1 MRVTNRMM
9 TEAVNTNLFKQNERL
24 MKLQETASSGK
35 KVLRP
40 SDDPFAAGEIMGY
53 RADISKTDQY
63 LTNITHAE
71 TRVEVTENVLETM
84 NGFLETLWGYAA
96 DPVSRTPEERAVA
109 ADNIK
114 NLRDQVRQMANSRHG
129 GSYLFAGHRTDV
141 PPVSDDNSYAG
152 DAGEIKVI
160 IGKGMDMKINTT
172 GEELFAVG
180 PDGKIAL
187 FESLEALEAAY
198 RKEPFDPSAVTEEMA
213 GTLNEAVNQVKAIRA
228 EGAARLSRL
237 GSAQEFLE
245 AIRPKMATIL
255 GEAED
260 ADVSKAIVE
269 MKLQETAYETALQTA
284 SRVIQPTLLDFLQ

>member
-9 TEAVNTNLFKQNERL
+9 TDAVNTNLFKQNERL
-24 MKLQETASSGK
+24 MKFQETASSGK

-40 SDDPFAAGEIMGY
+40 SDDPFAVGQIMGY
-53 RADISKTDQY
+53 RTDISTTDQY

-71 TRVEVTENVLETM
+71 TRMEITENILETM

-96 DPVSRTPEERAVA
+96 DPLSRTPEERSVA
-109 ADNIK
+109 AENIK

-141 PPVSDDNSYAG
+141 PPFPDDNSYAG
-152 DAGEIKVI
+152 DEGEIHII

-172 GEELFAVG
+172 GEELFEVG
-180 PDGKIAL
+180 PGGKVAL
-187 FESLEALEAAY
+187 FEALEDLEAAY
-198 RKEPFDPSAVTEEMA
+198 RNEPFDPSAVTEEMED
-213 GTLNEAVNQVKAIRA
+213 TLNEAVNQVKAVRA
-228 EGAARLSRL
+228 EGAARFSRL

-245 AIRPKMATIL
+245 AIRPKMAAIL

-260 ADVSKAIVE
+260 ADVSKAIIE

-284 SRVIQPTLLDFLQ
+284 ARVIQPTLLDFLQ